1 MEIGRT
7 DGVHGPGRIEGPR
20 IDRIQP
26 PAVPARAADDVR
38 LSEAANLIGQA
49 MSLPDIRTERVTEIR
64 RLIAAGIYQT
74 DERLIGAFEKFR
86 QELRGL

>member
-7 DGVHGPGRIEGPR
+7 DGVHGPGRIQGPR

-26 PAVPARAADDVR
+26 PAQPARSADAVR
-38 LSEAANLIGQA
+38 LSESAHLVGQT
-49 MSLPDIRTERVTEIR
+49 MSLPDIRTERVTEFR
-64 RLIAAGIYQT
+64 RLIEAGIYQS
-74 DERLIGAFEKFR
+74 DDRLIGAFEKFR